1 MVNSRLLMSSHTAY
15 RASCSCSKSQV
26 LLHGPHQANFSASC
40 NQSEARKRLIS
51 LKPNWLGMTVDE
63 S

>member
-1 MVNSRLLMSSHTAY
+1 LYLVFTELVMVNSRLLLSSYTAY

-40 NQSEARKRLIS
+40 KSVWS
-51 LKPNWLGMTVDE
+51 
-63 S
+63 